1 MIHHVFAN
9 CSTIGDW
16 LSARGIQHLLRPL
29 TVKEHFCDEPFV
41 SQPLQ
46 ELGSLDDG
54 SCVVIGGGGL
64 FMDYFAP
71 LWEGIRALGS
81 RFNYCLW
88 GIGYCDLK
96 AEASHPPVGVLLDV
110 VRGSRLCV
118 VRDDLTRRY
127 LGSCALLAPVVRPSV
142 VVVDYVPSGWGVL
155 HVDNY
160 TTVGASA
167 YEAMDVICRAFA
179 ARTGRP
185 YRKTNNRLA
194 LGGERELAEV
204 LKRYECSDLIVSSA
218 LHGCIIAT
226 AMGRPVLAVSGDRKI
241 EAFMEAAGL
250 GEWVLN
256 AADLERLPTLIEVL
270 DRQVPIREF
279 GMRARAL
286 NAVVADTVKRIAIE
300 TAGVRRG
307 S

>member
-1 MIHHVFAN
+1 M
-9 CSTIGDW
+9 
-16 LSARGIQHLLRPL
+16 
-29 TVKEHFCDEPFV
+29 
-41 SQPLQ
+41 
-46 ELGSLDDG
+46 
-54 SCVVIGGGGL
+54 
-64 FMDYFAP
+64 
-71 LWEGIRALGS
+71 
-81 RFNYCLW
+81 
-88 GIGYCDLK
+88 
-96 AEASHPPVGVLLDV
+96 
-110 VRGSRLCV
+110 
-118 VRDDLTRRY
+118 
-127 LGSCALLAPVVRPSV
+127 
-142 VVVDYVPSGWGVL
+142 

-256 AADLERLPTLIEVL
+256 AVDLERLPALIEVL
-270 DRQVPIREF
+270 DRQVPIPEF
-279 GMRARAL
+279 GMRARAQ